1 MSGNITLL
9 RGLSP
14 AATEQEIYAA
24 AQEYVRKVGG
34 VSGLTTA
41 TKAAVD
47 KAVAAIAAATTQ
59 LLAELPERRASEGE
73 PPTRRRAGRDTVAE
87 EAS

>member
-1 MSGNITLL
+1 MSNITLL
-9 RGLSP
+9 RGLEP

-24 AQEYVRKVGG
+24 ALQYVRKVGG
-34 VSGLTTA
+34 VSGLSTT

-59 LLAELPERRASEGE
+59 LLADLPDTRVAPTTE
-73 PPTRRRAGRDTVAE
+73 PPLRRVAGD
-87 EAS
+87 ASA

>member
-9 RGLSP
+9 RGLEP
-14 AATEQEIYAA
+14 APTEQEIYAA
-24 AQEYVRKVGG
+24 ALQYVRTVGG
-34 VSGLTTA
+34 VSGLSTT

-59 LLAELPERRASEGE
+59 LLADLPDGRVE
-73 PPTRRRAGRDTVAE
+73 PPRE
-87 EAS
+87 E